1 MPTLW
6 AHEVHVWPGLR
17 SLPSDPMLKSR
28 PTAPLNP
35 RQVGHTLMAGS
46 VYDALRTVYPDC
58 YAVYDPAGAHW
69 NWLDCTAAH

>member
-1 MPTLW
+1 MAW
-6 AHEVHVWPGLR
+6 AA
-17 SLPSDPMLKSR
+17 LPSIRPNVESR
-28 PTAPLNP
+28 PTAPPNS

-69 NWLDCTAAH
+69 NWLIG